1 MSRIIGAQM
10 YTIRDYVKTNEGI
23 DSSFAKLKEI
33 GYTHGQRSAFN
44 ADPHFI
50 KEMCDKHDFKITS
63 SHGNFDEMYAN
74 IDKHIADHK
83 VYGCRMP
90 GIGGLPQQYRETKEG
105 ILTFVKRA
113 SEIADKMAAEGQIF
127 TYHNHAFEFV
137 KVDGKYIMDYILEEC
152 SENVKLMV
160 DVYWL
165 SVAGINPVDFLK
177 KNASRVG
184 AVHYKDLKVVDN
196 APEMCEVGYGNLDWD
211 KIIAC
216 CDELN
221 PEFIFVEQDRNF
233 DNPFDSLKMSYDFLK
248 AKGYK

>member
-1 MSRIIGAQM
+1 
-10 YTIRDYVKTNEGI
+10 
-23 DSSFAKLKEI
+23 
-33 GYTHGQRSAFN
+33 
-44 ADPHFI
+44 
-50 KEMCDKHDFKITS
+50 
-63 SHGNFDEMYAN
+63 
-74 IDKHIADHK
+74 
-83 VYGCRMP
+83 
-90 GIGGLPQQYRETKEG
+90 
-105 ILTFVKRA
+105 
-113 SEIADKMAAEGQIF
+113 
-127 TYHNHAFEFV
+127 FEFV

>member
-10 YTIRDYVKTNEGI
+10 YTIRDFVKTNEGI

-33 GYTHGQRSAFN
+33 GYTYGQKSAFD
-44 ADPHFI
+44 ADPYFL
-50 KEMCDKHDFKITS
+50 KEMCDKYDFKLTS
-63 SHGNFDEMYAN
+63 SHSNFDDIYAD

-90 GIGGLPQQYRETKEG
+90 GIGGLPEHYRKDKEG
-105 ILTFVKRA
+105 VLTFVKRA
-113 SEIADKMAAEGQIF
+113 SEVADKMAAEGQVF

-137 KVDGKYIMDYILEEC
+137 KVDGKYIMDYILEES
-152 SENVKLMV
+152 SENVKLML

-165 SVAGINPVDFLK
+165 SVAGINPVDFIK

-196 APEMCEVGYGNLDWD
+196 APAICEVGYGNLDWD

-221 PEFIFVEQDRNF
+221 PEFIFVEQDKNF
-233 DNPFDSLKMSYDFLK
+233 DNPFDSLKMSYDYLK
-248 AKGYK
+248 TKGYR